1 MLESPITLVRRLP
14 AQVRILLFGTLV
26 NKIGTF
32 IVPYLSLV
40 LHREFHLS
48 AAASGALVST
58 YGVGALVSILVG
70 GVLTDSLGRRV
81 VLLLS
86 LGGSGA
92 LALAMAFAPS
102 VNVFVVLLV
111 AFGFL
116 AELYRPASSAIIS
129 DLLPSSERATGY
141 AALRVVVNLG
151 FALGIA
157 LGGLVVD
164 WSWRAL
170 YAADGATT
178 LVFGAVVFASI
189 GESKPVPSD
198 HLAPAREEKVGLW
211 RDGVYAQAL
220 MTSLAFSFVVFN
232 FITVLPLTV
241 TLWAGYPAAIYG
253 AIVALNG
260 VLIAL
265 FEVSMVA
272 WLQRFRRLRVAAL
285 GLVVSAIGFALTG
298 LVPHWSWF
306 LVSVAVWTFGEMMT
320 LPQQM
325 AFLADWAPPAARGR
339 YMGLYAA
346 TWSVGFALNP
356 VVMLPLHAWAGER
369 AFWGLMLVALVPAAL
384 VPWRLD
390 RVADRP
396 ERLRGVSEPSPDAA
410 LVPALTPNA

>member
-1 MLESPITLVRRLP
+1 MLESPITLLRRLP
-14 AQVRILLFGTLV
+14 AQVRILLLGTLV

-40 LHREFHLS
+40 LNREFHLS
-48 AAASGALVST
+48 AAVAGALVSS
-58 YGVGALVSILVG
+58 YGVGSLVSILVG
-70 GVLTDSLGRRV
+70 GVLTDKLGRRV

-92 LALAMAFAPS
+92 LALALAFAPD
-102 VNVFVVLLV
+102 VRVFVFLLIV
-111 AFGFL
+111 FGFL
-116 AELYRPASSAIIS
+116 AELYRPASSALIS

-157 LGGLVVD
+157 VGGLVVD

-178 LVFGAVVFASI
+178 LLFGAVVFASI
-189 GESKPVPSD
+189 GESKPTHIEHTAAAD
-198 HLAPAREEKVGLW
+198 GNVGFW

-220 MTSLAFSFVVFN
+220 LTSLAFSFVVFN
-232 FITVLPLTV
+232 FITVLPLTI

-253 AIVALNG
+253 TIVGLNG

-265 FEVSMVA
+265 FEVSVVS
-272 WLQRFRRLRVAAL
+272 WLRRFRRLRVAAL
-285 GLVVSAIGFALTG
+285 GLVVSAVGFALTAV
-298 LVPHWSWF
+298 VPRWWWF

-339 YMGLYAA
+339 YMGFYAA

-356 VVMLPLHAWAGER
+356 IVMLPLHAWAGER
-369 AFWGLMLVALVPAAL
+369 AFWGLMLLALAPAAL

-396 ERLRGVSEPSPDAA
+396 ERLRGASGPAPDTIAVLEPSPEA
-410 LVPALTPNA
+410 